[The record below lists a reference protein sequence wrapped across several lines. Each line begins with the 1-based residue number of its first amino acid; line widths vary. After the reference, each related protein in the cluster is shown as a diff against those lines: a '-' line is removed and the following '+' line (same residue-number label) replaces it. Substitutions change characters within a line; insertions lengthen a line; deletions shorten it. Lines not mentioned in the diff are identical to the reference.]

1 MRHRFLLGLL
11 LLIPASATAEPVKMD
26 GLISPDED
34 VVMAQRYDADY
45 SPQTEVGK
53 KAQAAA
59 VAAAPNAAVSTFWRD
74 PCPAPSL
81 TARAACANDLRD
93 KAAIENKFPWMD
105 LVYAYDAKILQASTD
120 ADAQRIKSDEFLARG
135 KAAGD
140 ELQAAITQR
149 LQATQAQTQAQQ
161 ASQRRAVLLPPTA
174 TGCYSTDDGVNCTS
188 N

>member
-1 MRHRFLLGLL
+1 
-11 LLIPASATAEPVKMD
+11 MD

-34 VVMAQRYDADY
+34 VVLAQRYGADY
-45 SPQTEVGK
+45 FPQTEAGR

-59 VAAAPNAAVSTFWRD
+59 IAAAPNAAVSTFWRD
-74 PCPAPSL
+74 PCPGPSL

-105 LVYAYDAKILQASTD
+105 LVYTYDAKILQASAE
-120 ADAQRIKSDEFLARG
+120 ADVQQIKSDEFLARV

-149 LQATQAQTQAQQ
+149 VQATQAQTPAQQ
-161 ASQRRAVLLPPTA
+161 ASQRRAVLLPPAA
-174 TGCYSTDDGVNCTS
+174 TGCSVADNVATCT
-188 N
+188 NN